1 MKGRIVI
8 FAAPS
13 GAGKTTISRHALSV
27 FNNLEFSVSATTR
40 PARSHEVQGKDY
52 YFISRKEFQAYVHQ
66 NAFVEWEEV
75 YPDHFYGTLKSE
87 VDRIWAKG
95 HHVVFNVD
103 VKGALNLKRIY
114 GDQALSIFVM
124 PPSIDVLEKRLR
136 QRKTD
141 GEAAI
146 LTRVSK
152 AFQEIEAYRFFDGIV
167 VNDRLPKAKEDVE
180 RLIHNFLKP

>member
-27 FNNLEFSVSATTR
+27 FRDLEFSVSATTR
-40 PARSHEVQGKDY
+40 PARSHEIHGKDY
-52 YFISRKEFQAYVHQ
+52 YFISRNVFQEHIK
-66 NAFVEWEEV
+66 NKAFVEWEEV
-75 YPDHFYGTLKSE
+75 YPDLFYGTLKSE
-87 VDRIWAKG
+87 VERIWAKG
-95 HHVVFNVD
+95 HHVVFDVD
-103 VKGALNLKRIY
+103 VKGAMNLKRIY
-114 GDQALSIFVM
+114 GDQALSVFVM

-141 GEAAI
+141 GAAAI
-146 LTRVSK
+146 LTRVTK
-152 AFQEIEAYRFFDGIV
+152 AFHEIDAYRFFDGIV

-180 RLIHNFLKP
+180 RLLHNFFNP

>member
-1 MKGRIVI
+1 LKGRIVI

-27 FNNLEFSVSATTR
+27 FKDLEFSVSATTR
-40 PARSHEVQGKDY
+40 LARPHEIHGKDY
-52 YFISRKEFQAYVHQ
+52 YFISRKEFQEYIDLES
-66 NAFVEWEEV
+66 FVEWEEV
-75 YPDHFYGTLKSE
+75 YPDLFYGTLKSE
-87 VDRIWAKG
+87 VQRIWAKG
-95 HHVVFNVD
+95 HHVVFDVD

-114 GDQALSIFVM
+114 GNNALSVFVM

-136 QRKTD
+136 QRNTD
-141 GEAAI
+141 GQSAI
-146 LTRVSK
+146 LTRISK

-180 RLIHNFLKP
+180 RLLRNFFNH